1 MSDETPS
8 TPETPEAPV
17 PAPPVPAPPVPAPPV
32 AETPVAETPTGPV
45 ETPAEPMASG
55 PSEPPVA
62 VAPAAA
68 APERTGNYV
77 AVPRWLLTAVA
88 VIVGAAVMFG
98 IGYAVGDRVGN
109 DDDRAAVST
118 PSGNDVPMFPGQ
130 GRGNLP
136 MFPGQGQGQGQ
147 RNPTTPQTPS
157 QGNQGQGTAPSP
169 SGAFL
174 GVATQP
180 TTGGLEVTQVVTNS
194 AAARAGLQVGDVIVS
209 VDGDAVT
216 TPAQLAAAVA
226 SQRPGDDVRIAY
238 TRSGANR
245 TVTVELGTRPTTG
258 N

>member
-1 MSDETPS
+1 VSDETLAS
-8 TPETPEAPV
+8 PETPEAPV
-17 PAPPVPAPPVPAPPV
+17 PAPPVVETPTVPAETPTEPTAGAPPEPPVAATPAAAPPV
-32 AETPVAETPTGPV
+32 A
-45 ETPAEPMASG
+45 
-55 PSEPPVA
+55 
-62 VAPAAA
+62 AAT
-68 APERTGNYV
+68 ERTGNYV

-118 PSGNDVPMFPGQ
+118 PSGNDVPMFPVP
-130 GRGNLP
+130 GRGDLP
-136 MFPGQGQGQGQ
+136 MFPGQAQGRGQG
-147 RNPTTPQTPS
+147 NPTTPQAPS
-157 QGNQGQGTAPSP
+157 QGNQGTTPSP

>member
-8 TPETPEAPV
+8 TPEAPEAPV
-17 PAPPVPAPPVPAPPV
+17 ADTPTADTPTAD
-32 AETPVAETPTGPV
+32 TPVA
-45 ETPAEPMASG
+45 
-55 PSEPPVA
+55 
-62 VAPAAA
+62 AAA
-68 APERTGNYV
+68 APEAPAGATADAPAPPPDATAPTPPVAAAAGRAGNYV

-98 IGYAVGDRVGN
+98 VGYAVGDRVGD

-118 PSGNDVPMFPGQ
+118 PSGDDMPMFPGQ
-130 GRGNLP
+130 GRGDLP
-136 MFPGQGQGQGQ
+136 MFPGQGQGRGQGNQ
-147 RNPTTPQTPS
+147 TTPQPPN
-157 QGNQGQGTAPSP
+157 QGGQGSQGQGSAPSQ

-180 TTGGLEVTQVVTNS
+180 ATGGLEITQVVTNS
-194 AAARAGLQVGDVIVS
+194 AAARAGLQVGDVITS
-209 VDGDAVT
+209 VDGDEVT

-226 SQRPGDDVRIAY
+226 GQSPGDEVRIAY
-238 TRSGANR
+238 TRGNADR

>member
-17 PAPPVPAPPVPAPPV
+17 PAPPV
-32 AETPVAETPTGPV
+32 AETPTGPV
-45 ETPAEPMASG
+45 ETPAEPPASG

-62 VAPAAA
+62 AAPVAA

-130 GRGNLP
+130 GRGDLP

-147 RNPTTPQTPS
+147 GNPTTPQMPNQGG
-157 QGNQGQGTAPSP
+157 QGNQGTTPSQ